1 LFRLVQGIS
10 AGLGTTI
17 IYSIVFQEKDEDTKN
32 RNISITLLS
41 YRIGSSIGP
50 LITSFLIIPEEVKH
64 NILLKTKT
72 TDISKLFEINVIWPF
87 IVSSILFFIPL
98 LLCIFTD
105 IEPSNDNNIDKK
117 TDHIDRGIF
126 KKDIQQLNNESTS
139 AGNDNIILSL
149 GNIEESDII
158 VDDKYKI
165 ESINEKDDNQI
176 NTFFC
181 FNDLVIY
188 ILLNKKNI
196 FLNIYLLYSLYLL

>member
-1 LFRLVQGIS
+1 MFRLVQGIS